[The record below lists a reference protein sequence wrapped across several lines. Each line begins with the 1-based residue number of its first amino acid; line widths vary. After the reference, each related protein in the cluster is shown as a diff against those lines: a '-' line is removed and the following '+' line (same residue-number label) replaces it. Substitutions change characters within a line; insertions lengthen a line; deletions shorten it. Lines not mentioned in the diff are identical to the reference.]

1 MTTSR
6 NRVMVV
12 NMSGSRKFQ
21 EFFIISNFTEL
32 NQLIKPLELLNLI
45 KQNVATVSTEIVVNT
60 ESASQ

>member
-1 MTTSR
+1 
-6 NRVMVV
+6 MVV